1 MARLALSTVSRKWRS
16 LRWWPTPLPSFL
28 SIVGGRFRQAV
39 GAPGVPCDSPADDIH
54 FDPSGIFEGTGQ
66 SPYSSAISGRLLII
80 TPIDDG
86 QPKGGAVVNR

>member
-1 MARLALSTVSRKWRS
+1 LVH
-16 LRWWPTPLPSFL
+16 
-28 SIVGGRFRQAV
+28 
-39 GAPGVPCDSPADDIH
+39 PAFPAILLLNDIH